1 VTDAVISRARVV
13 DANGAEAERDVVIRD
28 GLIAAVRPAAR
39 AAAATEPGRF
49 DASGCYVLPGLV
61 DIHLHG
67 ALGLTFN
74 DPDPGAWREI
84 LAFHLAAGT
93 TTALPTVMTD
103 GLDALCAALRTAR
116 ELGMPAHLEGP
127 YLSPQQ
133 RGAHP
138 AGLLRA
144 PADGSWPLL
153 AEFLDVV
160 RLVTLAPELAGA
172 QRVIRECARAG
183 VVASVGHSEAGEEL
197 LRSARRLGL
206 SHIAHLWSGQSAL
219 RKSGPWRHPGLL
231 EAALASDGY
240 TAEVIAD
247 GRHLPAVLLQIA
259 YRCLGPGRL
268 CLVSDA
274 SAGTGLPPGSE
285 FTMGEAAGVVAD
297 GVALT
302 RDGRSFCGSTST
314 LLDTLRFAVRDA
326 GIPLAGAVR
335 MATATP
341 ARILGWGDR
350 VGSIGTGLQADLLIV
365 TGTLDLVAVVS
376 GGRVLEAVEAAHG

>member
-1 VTDAVISRARVV
+1 
-13 DANGAEAERDVVIRD
+13 
-28 GLIAAVRPAAR
+28 
-39 AAAATEPGRF
+39 
-49 DASGCYVLPGLV
+49 
-61 DIHLHG
+61 
-67 ALGLTFN
+67 
-74 DPDPGAWREI
+74 
-84 LAFHLAAGT
+84 
-93 TTALPTVMTD
+93 
-103 GLDALCAALRTAR
+103 
-116 ELGMPAHLEGP
+116 MPAHLEGP

-285 FTMGEAAGVVAD
+285 FAMGEAAGVVAD

-350 VGSIGTGLQADLLIV
+350 VGSIGAGLQADLLIV